1 MDDIAGY
8 LSKLPVFFIV
18 GRGRSGSTLLRTI
31 LDAHPSIVIPH
42 ESRFVQYLYYQYGTI
57 HRWTP
62 DQAMQAVDFMEQSF
76 EPIQI
81 NREFFI
87 NLILQEK
94 EGLSFS
100 SVCKAIYLSVQSE
113 FNKEIITC
121 IGDKNPRYSFFIPT
135 LIRIFPEAKF
145 IHLVRDYRDNL
156 LAIKRVHKTIG
167 EANWL
172 PVILSR
178 WKYYNQVIEKHK
190 TRNAGRFFTLRFEDL
205 IMEPEKTITQ
215 ICEFLKLTYNSDMI
229 HYLTRLNAGSH
240 GNSYAI
246 LHKSLQHPFDK
257 SKVGE
262 WQTKLTSGQRTVCA
276 SLAGK
281 PGLLYGYPTDHKE
294 NILLQNI
301 LVLLYSPVMLA
312 GTMRYRLKALF
323 YRFPFV
329 MKIAYNLVLKC
340 L

>member
-1 MDDIAGY
+1 MNDIAGY

-31 LDAHPSIVIPH
+31 LDAHPSIAIPH
-42 ESRFVQYLYYQYGTI
+42 ESRFVQYLYYQYGTV

-62 DQAMQAVDFMEQSF
+62 DQAIQAVDFMKQSF

-94 EGLSFS
+94 EGLSFQ

-113 FNKEIITC
+113 FSKETITC
-121 IGDKNPRYSFFIPT
+121 IGDKNPRYSFFIPM

-167 EANWL
+167 ETSWL

-190 TRNAGRFFTLRFEDL
+190 SRNAGRFFTLRFEDL
-205 IMEPEKTITQ
+205 IMDPEKNIAQ
-215 ICEFLKLTYNSDMI
+215 ICAFLKLTYNSDML
-229 HYLTRLNAGSH
+229 HYLTRLNAGIH
-240 GNSYAI
+240 GDSYNT

-257 SKVGE
+257 SKVGV
-262 WQTKLTSGQRTVCA
+262 WQNTLTPWQQTVCA

-281 PGLLYGYPTDHKE
+281 SGLLYGYPADHKE
-294 NILLQNI
+294 KSLLRTI
-301 LVLLYSPVMLA
+301 LVMLYAPVMLA

-323 YRFPFV
+323 YRIPFV
-329 MKIAYNLVLKC
+329 MKIAYNLIPK
-340 L
+340 

>member
-1 MDDIAGY
+1 
-8 LSKLPVFFIV
+8 
-18 GRGRSGSTLLRTI
+18 
-31 LDAHPSIVIPH
+31 
-42 ESRFVQYLYYQYGTI
+42 
-57 HRWTP
+57 
-62 DQAMQAVDFMEQSF
+62 MEQSF

-113 FNKEIITC
+113 FSKETITC

-167 EANWL
+167 ETNWL

-178 WKYYNQVIEKHK
+178 WVYYNQVIQKQK
-190 TRNAGRFFTLRFEDL
+190 SRNAGRFFTLRFEDL
-205 IMEPEKTITQ
+205 IMDPEKAVNQ
-215 ICEFLKLTYNSDMI
+215 ICEFLKLTYNSDML
-229 HYLTRLNAGSH
+229 HYLTRLNAGIH
-240 GNSYAI
+240 GDSYNT

-262 WQTKLTSGQRTVCA
+262 WQTKLTPLQQTVCA

-281 PGLLYGYPTDHKE
+281 SGLLYGYPAVQKHCRFMQT
-294 NILLQNI
+294 I
-301 LVLLYSPVMLA
+301 LVMLYAPVMFA
-312 GTMRYRLKALF
+312 GTLRYRFKALF
-323 YRFPFV
+323 FRIPFV
-329 MKIAYNLVLKC
+329 MKIAYNLMQQ
-340 L
+340 